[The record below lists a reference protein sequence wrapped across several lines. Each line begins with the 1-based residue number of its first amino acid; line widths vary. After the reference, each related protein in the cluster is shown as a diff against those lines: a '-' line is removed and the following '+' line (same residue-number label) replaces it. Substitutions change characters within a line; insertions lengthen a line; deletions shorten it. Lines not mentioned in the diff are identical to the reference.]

1 MEKELSE
8 DKQFQF
14 NKLRCKYPDRVPI
27 IIEESTNIKLKNYKY
42 LVPKDINMS
51 QFLYIIRTNMN
62 IDEKQAIFMFVKN
75 GNNLNSKNS
84 NKDYI
89 LVNLN
94 ELIENIYNNFKCE
107 DNFLYIKFGIENTF
121 G

>member
-1 MEKELSE
+1 MEKKTIE

-14 NKLRCKYPDRVPI
+14 NKLRCKYPDRIPV
-27 IIEESTNIKLKNYKY
+27 IIEENPSCKLKLKNYKY
-42 LVPKDINMS
+42 LVPKEISMS

-62 IDEKQAIFMFVKN
+62 IGEKQAIFTFVKN
-75 GNNLNSKNS
+75 G
-84 NKDYI
+84 KDYI
-89 LVNLN
+89 LVNMN